1 MAWLITSRT
10 ILLIYIRKQWD
21 WKKEKKEEECR
32 GGQGTT
38 LTDRTLEVQFAAI
51 GEADTTVYAEED
63 VLHIDY

>member
-1 MAWLITSRT
+1 MINYAERFYSFTYKSSEIER
-10 ILLIYIRKQWD
+10 R
-21 WKKEKKEEECR
+21 KKEEECR

-51 GEADTTVYAEED
+51 GKADTTVYAEED